1 MHSGSQLVLDR
12 LWSPEALRGTEADA
26 RIRRLAS
33 PDTTPPHAP
42 GVQIFPSL
50 LGAGARTT
58 IRRAHLRGDEKLL
71 ALTFDLC
78 ETEDEVTGYQA
89 AVVNYLRD
97 AHVRATFFAGG
108 KWMRSHPEKT
118 MQLMADPLFEVGNHS
133 WSHRNLRQATDEVVE
148 HEILW
153 PQWEYGLLW
162 EELAHRATQAGL
174 PAAEMGKIPSVPRLF
189 RFPFGACNDAALA
202 AVADAGLR
210 AIQWSIVTGD
220 PAPEQT
226 ASAIVRTVLGEA
238 TPGSIV
244 IFHANG
250 RGHGTAEAL
259 REIVPVLRDKGY
271 TFVTVSELLER
282 SDNLVTTPECY
293 ELRPGDN
300 LRYDHPLRAGR
311 AASGG
316 PPRGKGRGAPEVVP
330 APD

>member
-1 MHSGSQLVLDR
+1 MH
-12 LWSPEALRGTEADA
+12 
-26 RIRRLAS
+26 I
-33 PDTTPPHAP
+33 
-42 GVQIFPSL
+42 IPSF

-78 ETEDEVTGYQA
+78 ETENEVTGYQA

-162 EELAHRATQAGL
+162 EELARRATEAGL
-174 PAAEMGKIPSVPRLF
+174 PAAEMRKIPSVPQLF

-202 AVADAGLR
+202 AVADVGLR

-220 PAPEQT
+220 PAPGQT
-226 ASAIVRTVLGEA
+226 ASAIVRTVLSEA

-259 REIVPVLRDKGY
+259 REIVPALRDKGY
-271 TFVTVSELLER
+271 TFVTVSDLLDR
-282 SDNLVTTPECY
+282 SDDLVATHECY

-300 LRYDHPLRAGR
+300 LQYDHPLRTGR
-311 AASGG
+311 AVSGQS
-316 PPRGKGRGAPEVVP
+316 PRRTRGKAAEAVP
-330 APD
+330 PPD